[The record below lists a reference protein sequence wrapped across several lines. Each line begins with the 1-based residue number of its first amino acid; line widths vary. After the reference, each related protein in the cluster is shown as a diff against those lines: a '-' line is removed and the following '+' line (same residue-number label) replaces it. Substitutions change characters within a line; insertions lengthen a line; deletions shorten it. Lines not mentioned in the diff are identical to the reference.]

1 MSNAVTHS
9 LPAGPLERRRSQSAF
24 EWRLTMLI
32 VAMIAVA
39 ILFGFL
45 NPYYLSFRNALD
57 LGRQASLLAAVA
69 IGAHIIIVSGEIDL
83 SIGAVVGLL
92 SVSIPGMLDLGL
104 PLPVVLALAV
114 LLGAAAGALNGFITL
129 QLMVPSFLA
138 TLGTM
143 AIYRGL
149 AIHISNQPRTIYNA
163 SFVRL
168 FNNPLFG
175 IPLTIV
181 YPVVLTV
188 VVALIW
194 RYTRFGVFI
203 RAVGS
208 NEQSARYGGLNTW
221 KIKFMA
227 FTLAGVFS
235 AIGACLLL
243 GRTQMGLAVAADGLE
258 LNAIAAV
265 ILGGG
270 RLGGGKGSVIGTF
283 LGAILLT
290 MIFSGIAGLGLNA
303 SWQLMIKGA
312 ILVAVIVLM
321 RK

>member
-1 MSNAVTHS
+1 MSNTVTHP
-9 LPAGPLERRRSQSAF
+9 LLVGPLAGRRVQNAI
-24 EWRLTMLI
+24 EWRLVMLI

-39 ILFGFL
+39 TLFGFL
-45 NPYYLSFRNALD
+45 NPYYLTFQNALNV
-57 LGRQASLLAAVA
+57 GRQASLLAVAA

-92 SVSIPGMLDLGL
+92 SVSVPGLIDLGL
-104 PLPVVLALAV
+104 PLPFVLALAV
-114 LLGAAAGALNGFITL
+114 LLGAAAGAINGFITL
-129 QLMVPSFLA
+129 RLMVPSFLA

-149 AIHISNQPRTIYNA
+149 AIHISNQPRTIYDP
-163 SFVRL
+163 SFVNL
-168 FNNPLFG
+168 FNNQLFG

-181 YPVVLTV
+181 YPLVLTV
-188 VVALIW
+188 VAVLVW

-208 NEQSARYGGLNTW
+208 NEQSARYGGLNTFN
-221 KIKFMA
+221 IKLMA
-227 FTLAGVFS
+227 FALAGVFS
-235 AIGACLLL
+235 AIGAILLL

-270 RLGGGKGSVIGTF
+270 RLGGGKGSVVGTF

-303 SWQLMIKGA
+303 SWQLIIKGA
-312 ILVAVIVLM
+312 ILVVVIALM